1 LVKAKNLTPEEKAD
15 TDKHINDCES
25 YLHGSKPTESPK
37 STETSKSVV
46 APPRVGQSPPFQ
58 AVVSYP
64 ATGAAGSGLRTAGLL
79 VAGVGGAG
87 LIAGLI
93 LNLKV
98 NSMSS
103 DLEGNYGL
111 AADATRKNYKTAG
124 WIAYG
129 AGSACL
135 AGGAV
140 LYYLGWR
147 RERSSSFVAL
157 RPTVGP
163 DIAGA
168 VLVGAF

>member
-1 LVKAKNLTPEEKAD
+1 M
-15 TDKHINDCES
+15 
-25 YLHGSKPTESPK
+25 
-37 STETSKSVV
+37 
-46 APPRVGQSPPFQ
+46 
-58 AVVSYP
+58 
-64 ATGAAGSGLRTAGLL
+64 L

-87 LIAGLI
+87 LIAGLV

-103 DLEGNYGL
+103 DLEGNYRL

-129 AGSACL
+129 TGAACL

-147 RERSSSFVAL
+147 RESGSSSLAL
-157 RPTVGP
+157 VPTAGP

-168 VLVGAF
+168 ILVGDF